1 MNASEEELQDVPEIG
16 PIVASNIVNFFNN
29 EDNIRIVDNL
39 IDRGVIW
46 SDLTVT
52 SSLKKILDD
61 KVIVITGSFDS
72 ISRTELKDYIKKLGG
87 KVTSSLS
94 KKTNYLIVGSNP
106 GSKIQK
112 ANELDIEMLTEE
124 EFFAYLNKKGE
135 INDE

>member
-46 SDLTVT
+46 SNLTVT

-72 ISRTELKDYIKKLGG
+72 ISRNELKDYIKKLGG